1 MNARE
6 IMTAPVVTVTPR
18 TALKDAVGVLLH
30 HRVSGLPVV
39 DDAGRLVGI
48 VTEADLLLKEAEEVR
63 PEDPNARWLG
73 GSLWLER
80 LVSGHSKLVGR
91 TVGEVMTH
99 NVITALEE
107 TPVHV
112 LASRMVR
119 FKVNRLPITRSARVV
134 GIVTRADVLKVFLR
148 PDEDLTSEARRL
160 IGNFP
165 LADESAEIVVERG
178 VLALKGRVRSR
189 ERRVALLQRL
199 DGIDGLVAVDDH
211 ALEDDGTTTHA
222 PAVG

>member
-1 MNARE
+1 MNAKE
-6 IMTAPVVTVTPR
+6 IMTAPVVTITPR
-18 TALKDAVGVLLH
+18 IPVKDAVGMLLY

-73 GSLWLER
+73 GSLWLEH

-119 FKVNRLPITRSARVV
+119 FKVNRLPITRGARVV

-148 PDEDLTSEARRL
+148 TDEDLSKEARRL
-160 IGNFP
+160 IGDFP
-165 LADESAEIVVERG
+165 LADESLEVTVDRG
-178 VLALKGRVRSR
+178 VLMLKGRVRSSG
-189 ERRVALLQRL
+189 RRVALLQRL
-199 DGIDGLVAVDDH
+199 GGIDGLVAVDDH
-211 ALEDDGTTTHA
+211 ALEDDETTHA
-222 PAVG
+222 PAVE